1 MMKVYNTIKGRIAIL
16 ITVCTLV
23 LIGAMVVNSAI
34 STRNVMISDEKRLLE
49 EEAESNA
56 NAINQWL
63 EEQSN
68 IVHTLGIGLQYMDN
82 SDTGA
87 IMDYLEVNLAENE
100 DALMYYCCYGY
111 DGGVFPADHSTLD
124 LDPTTRGWWQM
135 ATSQNKLIFTA
146 PYTDFATG
154 QMIVS
159 IAEPITID
167 GEQAV
172 ILADITIDTLIQVTK
187 NIEDG
192 TDLEAF
198 LLADDN
204 SVITHDNAAFLPKEE
219 GNTILTDAVSIDL
232 SEEGVFTFRD
242 YDNKN
247 KYAVISNIE
256 ITGWKLGVCQDTS
269 VIVANISRNVF
280 ASIILGVVLLIIT
293 VVLLVIV
300 TSSMLRPMEAM
311 KSFVKERV
319 IGTANIQPQKTEPME
334 IQYLIDELEERF
346 IATIR
351 QTKNESANIQDK
363 MTAANGKVAEISD
376 NIVEISA
383 TMEETGASIDTQTED
398 IRVID
403 ETCKDVQNIV
413 EKLAGDAQNMASRA
427 AEISQKVAVLV
438 PELLHDKENASVI
451 TAKNRSQL
459 TEAIESIQVI
469 NQISEV
475 SVAIQGIA
483 SQTNLLALNA
493 SIEAARAGEA
503 GRGFAVVAEEI
514 KELSD
519 VTSTEIGKVNDL
531 TAKVLESV
539 KMLESGANSILEFL
553 DGIVMEDYDKL
564 ENMAVTYQQDASYY
578 AEAGSNLGASTQ
590 ELSASVQNMNQVVS
604 QILSSQVELDTAIQ
618 SINENLQEITHASAD
633 VSEQSKEVLGSI
645 DSLQGTMGNFQI

>member
-1 MMKVYNTIKGRIAIL
+1 MKLYNTIKGRIAIL

-23 LIGAMVVNSAI
+23 IIAAMVVNSAI
-34 STRNVMISDEKRLLE
+34 STRNVMIADEKQLLQE
-49 EEAESNA
+49 DAESNA
-56 NAINQWL
+56 NVINQWL
-63 EEQSN
+63 DEQSS
-68 IVHTLGIGLQYMDN
+68 IVHTLGIGLEYMDN
-82 SDTGA
+82 SDTDA
-87 IMDYLEVNLAENE
+87 IMDYLEVNLAENK
-100 DALMYYCCYGY
+100 DALMYYCCFGY

-159 IAEPITID
+159 IAEPITI
-167 GEQAV
+167 GGTQAV
-172 ILADITIDTLIQVTK
+172 ILADITIDTLIEITK

-192 TDLEAF
+192 TNLEAF

-204 SVITHDNAAFLPKEE
+204 SVITHNNAAFLPKEE
-219 GNTILTDAVSIDL
+219 GNTILTDEISIDL
-232 SEEGVFTFRD
+232 SEGGVFTFKD
-242 YDNKN
+242 YDNES
-247 KYAVISNIE
+247 KYAAISNIE

-269 VIVANISRNVF
+269 VIVANISRNLLTSV
-280 ASIILGVVLLIIT
+280 ILGI
-293 VVLLVIV
+293 VLLVITVALLVVV
-300 TSSMLRPMEAM
+300 TSSMLKPMDAM
-311 KSFVKERV
+311 KGFVKERV
-319 IGTANIQPQKTEPME
+319 IGTANIQPQKTEPLE

-351 QTKNESANIQDK
+351 QTKHESVNIQDK

-413 EKLAGDAQNMASRA
+413 DKLAGDAQAMASRA
-427 AEISQKVAVLV
+427 AEISEKVAVLV

-469 NQISEV
+469 NEISNV

-564 ENMAVTYQQDASYY
+564 ENMAVTYEQDASYY

-590 ELSASVQNMNQVVS
+590 ELSASVQNMNQIVS

-618 SINENLQEITHASAD
+618 SINENLQEITQASAD

-645 DSLQGTMGNFQI
+645 DSLQGTMGTFEV